1 MWQQPTMVTRRGEGR
16 QKNWRDALDVSSFY
30 FTCFPKD
37 MGEKDLWF
45 KFKKWGDVREIF
57 ITKNRNRSGR
67 RYDFVRFKR
76 VEDVQKLER

>member
-1 MWQQPTMVTRRGEGR
+1 MRNR
-16 QKNWRDALDVSSFY
+16 KNYFIPKFISTVVRYLYSIVFNHDFCIVSIS
-30 FTCFPKD
+30 
-37 MGEKDLWF
+37 LWF